1 MTLQALALAGI
12 CALAAPTVRPP
23 APALLTR
30 SGSVFADT
38 SAAVRWNLLALRLIE
53 NDGAA
58 LRRADSLAATGDSL
72 ARVALDVAGPPPN
85 PRRLAALLGAAQ
97 YRAALDAAR
106 DGASVRAA
114 VAAAS
119 AALLADLSL
128 SPDSDAAVWR
138 AFAADVLAA
147 RRQDGR
153 PAADRGEAL
162 GRMCA
167 TRVFARART
176 DRSDAPWSG
185 PVPVGVGRWTSTP
198 GQVPRGAAA
207 PGWRPWLLDSAA
219 QVRPPPPPDL
229 DSPTFAAALAEVRQI
244 ARDRTPE
251 QTAIA
256 RRWASEPVTERFV
269 ADEIVRH
276 GLGETEAARV
286 YGLFAVANWDAFI
299 ACWDAKYT
307 YWLLRPYQA
316 DPTVAEV
323 AGVGHPDHPSY
334 PSGHACGS
342 GVAETLLT
350 ALFPDDAPAI
360 AAVTDE
366 GRMSRLYG
374 SVHYRFDNDAGRAL
388 GRAVAERALAA
399 ERDGRLLSAAMG
411 PEPSG
416 GPSESP

>member
-1 MTLQALALAGI
+1 MSLQVIALGVMYALVAP
-12 CALAAPTVRPP
+12 AAVPP
-23 APALLTR
+23 APPPMTP
-30 SGSVFADT
+30 SGRVLADT
-38 SAAVRWNLLALRLIE
+38 SAAVRWNLLALSLIE
-53 NDGAA
+53 HDGAA
-58 LRRADSLAATGDSL
+58 GRRADSLAATGDSL
-72 ARVALDVAGPPPN
+72 ARVALDAAGPSPN

-97 YRAALDAAR
+97 YRAALDASR

-119 AALLADLSL
+119 AALLADLFR
-128 SPDSDAAVWR
+128 SPECDAAVWR

-153 PAADRGEAL
+153 TAADRGEAL

-167 TRVFARART
+167 TRVAAHART
-176 DRSDAPWSG
+176 DRSDAAWTG
-185 PVPVGVGRWTSTP
+185 TVPVGAGRWTSAP
-198 GQVPRGAAA
+198 GQAPRGAAM

-256 RRWASEPVTERFV
+256 RRWANEPVTERFV

-276 GLGETEAARV
+276 GLSEAEAARV
-286 YGLFAVANWDAFI
+286 YGLFAVASWDAFI

-316 DPTVAEV
+316 DTTVGEV
-323 AGVGHPDHPSY
+323 AGVGHPNHPSY

-342 GVAETLLT
+342 GVAETMLT

-360 AAVTDE
+360 AAITDE

-399 ERDGRLLSAAMG
+399 ERDGRLLRVALG
-411 PEPSG
+411 PEPPG
-416 GPSESP
+416 SP